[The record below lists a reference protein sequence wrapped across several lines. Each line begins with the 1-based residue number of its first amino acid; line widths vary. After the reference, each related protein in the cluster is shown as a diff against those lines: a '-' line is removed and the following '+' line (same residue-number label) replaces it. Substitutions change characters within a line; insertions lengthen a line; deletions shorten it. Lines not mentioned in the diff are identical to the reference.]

1 MILKNQPAKGE
12 EPEALSVLQGYW
24 NMKSIR
30 VSKGFASVKL
40 MSVSFWGNTV
50 HRARG
55 CAHSLTHHTLVCA
68 HCNTLTQ
75 HVGVRTHST
84 AHGCAQSL
92 VQIARGCAHTQHGG
106 ARRHFHTQHTDV
118 RTHSRMLT
126 HGLHCRVLHVSPS
139 RPRDPRR
146 RGRPSSLW

>member
-1 MILKNQPAKGE
+1 
-12 EPEALSVLQGYW
+12 
-24 NMKSIR
+24 MKSIR

-84 AHGCAQSL
+84 THGCAQSL

-106 ARRHFHTQHTDV
+106 ARRHFHTAHGCA
-118 RTHSRMLT
+118 HPLT
-126 HGLHCRVLHVSPS
+126 HAHTRSALQGPPRQPLQAQGPSPPRPAFLSVVSGCTKAH
-139 RPRDPRR
+139 RPANGFP
-146 RGRPSSLW
+146 P